1 MGEDM
6 AAIKSLFTLEG
17 DTITSEMVQAEL
29 AKGHAKIGQ
38 AKMAGR
44 SGGRTTQERSR
55 YGRMGYLSDGFT
67 MTPPKPLKNNDGP
80 QANAKANY
88 NNNYTKQEEGEPS
101 PLPCNS
107 RTSGSPVG
115 TQGKEVVDW
124 GRPPQP
130 TQPES
135 PILSEHEKAR
145 RVRELEQLKRRVN
158 AKD

>member
-88 NNNYTKQEEGEPS
+88 NNNYINRKRANPRPCPAIAGLRVRLLAPKGRRWWIGAGLHN
-101 PLPCNS
+101 LPNLKALFFRSMKRPAECASLSNS
-107 RTSGSPVG
+107 RGG
-115 TQGKEVVDW
+115 
-124 GRPPQP
+124 
-130 TQPES
+130 
-135 PILSEHEKAR
+135 
-145 RVRELEQLKRRVN
+145 
-158 AKD
+158 